1 MQSAS
6 SSSESPTCDR
16 QPESPTCD
24 RQSGIA
30 DLQSASSS
38 PLRSPAGIANLRS
51 PTGIANLGSPICNRP
66 LPLQNRQPESP
77 IWDRRFAIGLFLPAI
92 AN

>member
-1 MQSAS
+1 
-6 SSSESPTCDR
+6 
-16 QPESPTCD
+16 

-38 PLRSPAGIANLRS
+38 SESPTRIANLGSPICNRPLPPPLRSPA
-51 PTGIANLGSPICNRP
+51 GIANLGSPICNRP
-66 LPLQNRQPESP
+66 LPLQNRQS
-77 IWDRRFAIGLFLPAI
+77 AI